1 MYGSKAKYFHS
12 EQTLNNWIMLI
23 ITSQALAFLYPHI
36 LEQRAVQQGMAA
48 GISFADKLCVV
59 FSLNS
64 ETKYTW
70 QSGLREQHIQL
81 ILVLT
86 DFNSSAEKGN

>member
-1 MYGSKAKYFHS
+1 
-12 EQTLNNWIMLI
+12 
-23 ITSQALAFLYPHI
+23 
-36 LEQRAVQQGMAA
+36 MAA

-86 DFNSSAEKGN
+86 DFNSSAEKVIDQQSTPYEHLYLLGVVRVPKSAKGIQISA